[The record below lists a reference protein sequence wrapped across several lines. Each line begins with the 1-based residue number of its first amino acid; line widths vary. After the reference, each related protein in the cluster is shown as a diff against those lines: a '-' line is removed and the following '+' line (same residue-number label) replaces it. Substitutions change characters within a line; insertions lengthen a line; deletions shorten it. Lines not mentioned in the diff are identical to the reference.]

1 MKFFNIQNT
10 VGIIVLSILIVIF
23 LCLITWDYIW
33 EDEYLGKWASAIT
46 IISVGIAPAWYFWTK
61 YQNEKDERK
70 RASENL
76 HTELVDTLE
85 SLDRV
90 KYFDDADS
98 FHTDDGQEIFYM
110 NRNFNHDF
118 YDSLISSGNINFL
131 RTELQQQVQ
140 NIFNQIKTHN
150 DYLDLCKKI
159 QDTESTQEIPKKAYR
174 YYEWMDENEV
184 KLEKDI
190 PKILKKLKA
199 DFNI

>member
-10 VGIIVLSILIVIF
+10 VGIIIISVLIVIF
-23 LCLITWDYIW
+23 LFLITWDYIW
-33 EDEYLGKWASAIT
+33 EEEYLGKWASVIT
-46 IISVGIAPAWYFWTK
+46 IISIGIAPAWYFWTK
-61 YQNEKDERK
+61 YQNEKDK
-70 RASENL
+70 RTQASKNL
-76 HTELVDTLE
+76 HTELIDTLE

-98 FHTDDGQEIFYM
+98 FHTDDNREIFYM

-118 YDSLISSGNINFL
+118 YDSLIFSGKINFL
-131 RTELQQQVQ
+131 RPELQQQVQ

-190 PKILKKLKA
+190 PIMLKKLKK